1 MECRDHH
8 FVDPDIRAT
17 YAALVGKPRQYSRVR
32 QRLLLGQVFARRRH
46 ALRAVA
52 HGTRKPDQRMFP
64 QGSNFWF
71 GIPSSAEW

>member
-1 MECRDHH
+1 MTMPAHIVVQITAISKR
-8 FVDPDIRAT
+8 FGGV
-17 YAALVGKPRQYSRVR
+17 
-32 QRLLLGQVFARRRH
+32 H
-46 ALRAVA
+46 ALRAVE